1 MKKKYCP
8 YCDQEITGIYC
19 RGCKRLVLHPYEQET
34 DYYLNTQHPV
44 WEEICQ
50 FHGDLQTGAMPNRQP
65 QENRQV
71 KENRRP
77 QENRGWREPGR
88 GLKKETQTGRGI
100 REIVDRGKEF
110 RTQWSAAQRKKRA
123 LKEENA
129 RPKQMS
135 VWVFLFLVLVV
146 IYGGD
151 IIWRGGL
158 TLISEIMDSAA
169 ELINGLTS

>member
-34 DYYLNTQHPV
+34 DYFLNTQHPV

-50 FHGDLQTGAMPNRQP
+50 FHGDLQTGAMPNRQA
-65 QENRQV
+65 

-88 GLKKETQTGRGI
+88 GLKKETQAGHGI

-129 RPKQMS
+129 QPKQMS

>member
-1 MKKKYCP
+1 M
-8 YCDQEITGIYC
+8 
-19 RGCKRLVLHPYEQET
+19 
-34 DYYLNTQHPV
+34 
-44 WEEICQ
+44 
-50 FHGDLQTGAMPNRQP
+50 
-65 QENRQV
+65 
-71 KENRRP
+71 
-77 QENRGWREPGR
+77 
-88 GLKKETQTGRGI
+88 KKETQTGRGI
-100 REIVDRGKEF
+100 REIVDQGKEF